1 MNAKHAVI
9 MACVAGLGLP
19 LAQPVHAQ
27 AWKVGPS
34 YVIRFSHL
42 DLSQP
47 ADRAALLIQ
56 VERSASKLCA
66 GVRTKARR
74 ETCTAAAVT
83 ESLGASPSEVRQ
95 AVQTARLERDG
106 QQQAQR

>member
-1 MNAKHAVI
+1 MNAKLAVI
-9 MACVAGLGLP
+9 MACLAGLALP
-19 LAQPVHAQ
+19 LAQPVEAQ

-34 YVIRFSHL
+34 YVIHFNHL

-56 VERSASKLCA
+56 VERSASKLC
-66 GVRTKARR
+66 GGLHPQIRR
-74 ETCTAAAVT
+74 DACTDTAVK

-95 AVQTARLERDG
+95 AVNAARLERDG
-106 QQQAQR
+106 AQQAQR